1 VTATPRRKQTSAEV
15 FELIVRALSEMA
27 FDDEAP
33 RTKREIER
41 RTNLSHDAV
50 ARAFRQ
56 DAGEH
61 NQWGITVG
69 LKELRGEIDEG
80 LSPSRQQEKASA
92 AKIQELQEKVGE
104 LNRTLDAYAM
114 TLFALQLEDHGLHP
128 ENNDELK
135 NRKSSSLGKNRFRL
149 GR

>member
-1 VTATPRRKQTSAEV
+1 M
-15 FELIVRALSEMA
+15 FELILRALSEMA

-61 NQWGITVG
+61 NQWAITAK
-69 LKELRGEIDEG
+69 LQELRGGVDEG

-92 AKIQELQEKVGE
+92 VKIRELQEQVGE

-114 TLFALQLEDHGLHP
+114 TLFALQLQDHGMHP
-128 ENNDELK
+128 EDDSKPPTILPTP
-135 NRKSSSLGKNRFRL
+135 LGQNRFRL